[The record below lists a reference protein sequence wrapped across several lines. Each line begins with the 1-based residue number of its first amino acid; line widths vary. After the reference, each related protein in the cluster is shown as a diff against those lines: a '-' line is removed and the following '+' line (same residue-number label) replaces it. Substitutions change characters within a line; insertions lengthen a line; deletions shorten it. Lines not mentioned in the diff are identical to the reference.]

1 MIIQIDNLE
10 TPTPTPESFVKE
22 EKKSCKSNDYGF
34 SSSME
39 KAKAKCSKDPRC
51 IGVYD
56 QGCDGIKNFGLCP
69 REHELES
76 SSSACVYL
84 EGRYFQAG
92 ARIFLQTRVNILLD
106 TSMFLYLLMKIYRT
120 ICSHRQRMVSIG
132 L

>member
-1 MIIQIDNLE
+1 MIIQINNLE
-10 TPTPTPESFVKE
+10 TPTPESFVKE

-84 EGRYFQAG
+84 EGRYFKQGLALFF
-92 ARIFLQTRVNILLD
+92 RTRKCFSRYFYVPIFVDENL
-106 TSMFLYLLMKIYRT
+106 
-120 ICSHRQRMVSIG
+120 
-132 L
+132 